1 MAIEKSQFVT
11 VPILD
16 ARFAAVDVQFATADA
31 RTTRLEAKMDSGFAA
46 VNARIDSLEARLDLK
61 LERWAVKLIIAMLVS
76 QTALGPIGVEALR
89 AVRQTLSTLVR

>member
-1 MAIEKSQFVT
+1 MREIEKSQSLCLFRGPV
-11 VPILD
+11 IS
-16 ARFAAVDVQFATADA
+16 
-31 RTTRLEAKMDSGFAA
+31 LEAKMDSGFAA

-76 QTALGPIGVEALR
+76 QAALGPIGVGALR